1 MIGMSLVEA
10 ARAIAAGEVT
20 SQQLV
25 EACLERIAERE
36 AEVGA
41 WVSLDRDLALAQ
53 ARHRDNE
60 KPRGPLHGV
69 PIGVKDII
77 DTTDLPTA
85 CGSLLYRG
93 HRPAADAACVALTRR
108 AGAVILGKTVST
120 EFAFFPPSRTANP
133 RDLAHTPGGSSSGSA
148 AAVADN
154 MVPMAF
160 GTQTAGSVSR
170 PASYCGVV
178 GYKASFG
185 QLPLAGVKPFS
196 PSLDTLG
203 TFTRTVADIVPVRA
217 ALLSTDAKQLERS
230 DAPRLAVCR
239 TPQDGRADACSLEAV
254 AWAALGAER
263 AGAKLRE
270 HVLPAMFATLP
281 DDQSTIMSFEAAR
294 VYAYERDFRP
304 GEINPA
310 FKAYLDEA
318 GKVTFEQYRSALDRI
333 RPCRQHVEGIFAE
346 ADVIVAPAVF
356 GEAPRGLAWSGDPLF
371 NRIWT
376 LLGLPTIVLPG
387 FTGPSGLPVG
397 VQLIGRIGEDEA
409 LIAAADWMEKALRY
423 G

>member
-10 ARAIAAGEVT
+10 AHAIAAGKIT

-25 EACLERIAERE
+25 GACLDRIAERDSL
-36 AEVGA
+36 VGA
-41 WVSLDRDLALAQ
+41 WVTLDRERAFAQ

-60 KPRGPLHGV
+60 RPRGPLHGV

-77 DTTDLPTA
+77 DTADLPTA
-85 CGSLLYRG
+85 YGSPLYSG
-93 HRPAADAACVALTRR
+93 HQPAADAACVALARR

-133 RDLAHTPGGSSSGSA
+133 RNLAHTPGGSSSGSA
-148 AAVADN
+148 AAVADG

-185 QLPLAGVKPFS
+185 QLSLAGVKPFS

-203 TFTRTVADIVPVRA
+203 TFTRSVADIVPVRA
-217 ALLSTDAKQLERS
+217 ALLGTGTVPMPTD
-230 DAPRLAVCR
+230 DAPRVAICH
-239 TPQDGRADACSLEAV
+239 TPHDARADACSLDAV
-254 AWAALGAER
+254 AWASSGAER
-263 AGAKLRE
+263 TGARLRE
-270 HVLPAMFATLP
+270 HVLPEMFATLP
-281 DDQSTIMSFEAAR
+281 DDQSTIMNFEAAR
-294 VYAYERDFRP
+294 VYVYERDFRAS
-304 GEINPA
+304 EINPA
-310 FKAYLDEA
+310 FRAYLDEA
-318 GKVTFEQYRSALDRI
+318 GKVSFEQYRHALGRI
-333 RPCRQHVEGIFAE
+333 APCRRHVEDIFAD
-346 ADVIVAPAVF
+346 ADVIIAPAAM
-356 GEAPRGLAWSGDPLF
+356 GEAPRGLAHSGDPLF

-387 FTGPSGLPVG
+387 FIGPCGLPVG
-397 VQLIGRIGEDEA
+397 VQLIGRHGEDEM
-409 LIAAADWMEKALRY
+409 LIATACWMEKALRH